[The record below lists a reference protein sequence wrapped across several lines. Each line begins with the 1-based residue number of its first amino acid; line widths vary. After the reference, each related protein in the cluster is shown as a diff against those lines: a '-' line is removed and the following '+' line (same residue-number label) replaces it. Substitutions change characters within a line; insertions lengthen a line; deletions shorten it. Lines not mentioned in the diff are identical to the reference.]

1 MGKCI
6 ISILYDLAQFA
17 VLDEVVG
24 WYQLRWLTIYITVVP
39 SVATVAVAVTRA
51 ISITIA
57 PTAAALLIYWLV
69 DNVIALCINRDH
81 ILKIL
86 RLYIG
91 VVVTAID
98 EIYGCPGLN
107 VPWILSRAPLLV
119 GCRSRV
125 LRWIVSCLLFSIS

>member
-57 PTAAALLIYWLV
+57 PTAAALLIY
-69 DNVIALCINRDH
+69 
-81 ILKIL
+81 
-86 RLYIG
+86 
-91 VVVTAID
+91 
-98 EIYGCPGLN
+98 
-107 VPWILSRAPLLV
+107 
-119 GCRSRV
+119 
-125 LRWIVSCLLFSIS
+125 